1 MPDIIKEKLQIIIES
16 IQMIETRFSRISK
29 ADDLVLSEEGVL
41 ILDSIAIRLQ
51 VIGETL
57 KKISKIDESLL
68 DRYPMIEWDKII
80 KLRDLISH
88 HYDLI
93 DYEVIFDICDNH
105 ISELK
110 TVINLLI
117 KNEFGSDKEFPSL

>member
-1 MPDIIKEKLQIIIES
+1 MPDIIKEKLKIIYESIRMIES
-16 IQMIETRFSRISK
+16 RFSRIGK
-29 ADDLVLSEEGVL
+29 ADDFVLSEEGVL

-57 KKISKIDESLL
+57 KKISKTDSSLL

-80 KLRDLISH
+80 KLRDIISH
-88 HYDLI
+88 HYDAI
-93 DYEVIFDICDNH
+93 DYEIIFDICENH

-110 TVINLLI
+110 STITLLI
-117 KNEFGSDKEFPSL
+117 KDEFGSC